1 MNYKEIKSHI
11 LNNKPLLI
19 ILALS
24 VLVRVLGINYGLP
37 LFLNIDEPATLSGTF
52 EIKDN
57 FNPDRFDWPHLFLY
71 INAAAYMVFAFIRS
85 IIAAFINLPILHT
98 DAYFLFVSRA
108 LVALMGSLTVIPI
121 YYAAKELSES
131 KKVAYMAALV
141 LAFLPIHANESHL
154 AKLDIPQTFFA
165 SIAFY
170 FIVRIFKY
178 NKLKDFIW
186 AGVLIGLTTSVK
198 YNGFLLF
205 LPLVIATILNI
216 ENFRSLFRLDLY
228 KKLILSGVISIIAFY
243 AGTPFALIDYDKF
256 WSSERGVGALWQF
269 QNVGKVTAYEYPLEV
284 YETFVLMYKQNLG
297 VGLWIIFCLLIILF
311 LFFNKREKHYLITI
325 FPVIILS
332 LYVSTL
338 ERSPSHYYL
347 TFIPMYVIGLG
358 IFVKEIAE
366 WAENHVKIHKTLIF
380 YMAAIFILL
389 PSIYICLK
397 DSFLFSQTD
406 TRNVAY
412 DWIKSNLDDREDFL
426 YVYGEELA
434 MVPFQKNKSD
444 AIKKT
449 DLNHVDEKNLP
460 FYLIIGQE
468 GIVRDEM
475 VNGMRDPANV
485 DGDSE
490 RLLKNA
496 DLVFETDDANRL
508 GPPIYI
514 FYVESI
520 EPKPIKD

>member
-1 MNYKEIKSHI
+1 
-11 LNNKPLLI
+11 
-19 ILALS
+19 
-24 VLVRVLGINYGLP
+24 
-37 LFLNIDEPATLSGTF
+37 
-52 EIKDN
+52 
-57 FNPDRFDWPHLFLY
+57 
-71 INAAAYMVFAFIRS
+71 
-85 IIAAFINLPILHT
+85 
-98 DAYFLFVSRA
+98 
-108 LVALMGSLTVIPI
+108 
-121 YYAAKELSES
+121 
-131 KKVAYMAALV
+131 
-141 LAFLPIHANESHL
+141 
-154 AKLDIPQTFFA
+154 
-165 SIAFY
+165 
-170 FIVRIFKY
+170 
-178 NKLKDFIW
+178 
-186 AGVLIGLTTSVK
+186 
-198 YNGFLLF
+198 
-205 LPLVIATILNI
+205 
-216 ENFRSLFRLDLY
+216 
-228 KKLILSGVISIIAFY
+228 
-243 AGTPFALIDYDKF
+243 
-256 WSSERGVGALWQF
+256 
-269 QNVGKVTAYEYPLEV
+269 
-284 YETFVLMYKQNLG
+284 
-297 VGLWIIFCLLIILF
+297 
-311 LFFNKREKHYLITI
+311 
-325 FPVIILS
+325 
-332 LYVSTL
+332 
-338 ERSPSHYYL
+338 
-347 TFIPMYVIGLG
+347 MYVIGLG

-468 GIVRDEM
+468 GIVREEM